1 MFSLGIFL
9 VSQVLAFLAGLIY
22 YPGRLK
28 SRVDDLKYSTVR
40 IGILIRQDRE
50 FAAKAWDVFGKWDED
65 ESLLYPV
72 FFQSSKELTK
82 ACQLGLL
89 DAAYVDYYSYGQFK
103 DEFNPLL
110 FESEVKHLRPLMDRS
125 VLVVRTKD
133 LSLGL
138 QGLDERSLG
147 YLNTLQYSS
156 ELMVRKYLDKKVG
169 SVELAFKSLN
179 EFNNPLSL
187 VRALDS
193 EKVDMVSLSQDDF
206 YKSLERLGKNRSKY
220 RFLWMSKQYPS
231 YLFAVRDGLDEKIVE
246 NLVDFLQVD
255 LLGEGVSEMRLMPV
269 EETFF
274 DPKSVDLEK
283 LNLLRDP
290 A

>member
-1 MFSLGIFL
+1 M
-9 VSQVLAFLAGLIY
+9 SQVLAFLAGLIY

-40 IGILIRQDRE
+40 VGILVRQDRE
-50 FAAKAWDVFGKWDED
+50 FAAKAWDHFKTWNED

-72 FFQSSKELTK
+72 FFQSSEELSQ

-89 DAAYVDYYSYGQFK
+89 DVAYVDYYSYAQFK
-103 DEFNPLL
+103 EEFNPLL
-110 FESEVKHLRPLMDRS
+110 FESEKKHVRPLMDRS
-125 VLVVRTKD
+125 VLVVRAKD

-138 QGLDERSLG
+138 DELNERSLG
-147 YLNTLQYSS
+147 YLNTLYYSS
-156 ELMVRKYLDKKVG
+156 ELMVKKYLNKKVG
-169 SVELAFKSLN
+169 DTEVTFKSLD

-187 VRALDS
+187 IRALDNK
-193 EKVDMVSLSQDDF
+193 KVDMISLSEDDF
-206 YKSLERLGKNRSKY
+206 YKSLERLGKSRSKY

-231 YLFAVRDGLDEKIVE
+231 YLIAIKKGFDEEFSEKLVE
-246 NLVDFLQVD
+246 FLQVE

-283 LNLLRDP
+283 LKLVRDP
-290 A
+290 V